1 MTVTHSLTHSL
12 LSVAALFM
20 LLTLPHC
27 LVSRIHVTSSTT
39 LSHSLSHTLSL
50 SLFSNSFPLLPVS
63 VSPLGSSEADE
74 IYKICSIMGSPTQ
87 RTWPD
92 GIKLA
97 SQMNFRFPQF
107 VPTPL
112 AQIIPNA
119 SAEAITLMQVCGVEQ

>member
-1 MTVTHSLTHSL
+1 MRV
-12 LSVAALFM
+12 V
-20 LLTLPHC
+20 
-27 LVSRIHVTSSTT
+27 
-39 LSHSLSHTLSL
+39 
-50 SLFSNSFPLLPVS
+50 
-63 VSPLGSSEADE
+63 GSSEADE

-119 SAEAITLMQVCGVEQ
+119 SAEAITLMQVLIQLLSSSRCEVLRR

>member
-1 MTVTHSLTHSL
+1 MILRVFFSFLLISFVT
-12 LSVAALFM
+12 
-20 LLTLPHC
+20 
-27 LVSRIHVTSSTT
+27 
-39 LSHSLSHTLSL
+39 
-50 SLFSNSFPLLPVS
+50 
-63 VSPLGSSEADE
+63 GSSEADE

-119 SAEAITLMQVCGVEQ
+119 SAEAITLMQVL

>member
-1 MTVTHSLTHSL
+1 
-12 LSVAALFM
+12 
-20 LLTLPHC
+20 
-27 LVSRIHVTSSTT
+27 
-39 LSHSLSHTLSL
+39 
-50 SLFSNSFPLLPVS
+50 
-63 VSPLGSSEADE
+63 
-74 IYKICSIMGSPTQ
+74 MGSPTQ

-119 SAEAITLMQVCGVEQ
+119 SAEAITLMQVLIQLLSSSRCEVLRR